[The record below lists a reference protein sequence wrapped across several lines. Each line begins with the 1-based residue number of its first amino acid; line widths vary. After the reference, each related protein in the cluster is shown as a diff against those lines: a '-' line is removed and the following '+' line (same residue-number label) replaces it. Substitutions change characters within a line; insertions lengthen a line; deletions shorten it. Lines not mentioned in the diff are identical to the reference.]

1 MPKHGTVAREWVVI
15 LKNEWY
21 GLRRPH
27 SQWMRGKMIF
37 RFAEISDEA
46 TSLELRGKGGLPV
59 MTQIKSNSGEERGEV
74 GVGGSGKGGFSERSL
89 SQLSHIL
96 TLNPR

>member
-27 SQWMRGKMIF
+27 SQWMRGKIIL
-37 RFAEISDEA
+37 RFAAISNEA
-46 TSLELRGKGGLPV
+46 TSLEPRGKGGLPV
-59 MTQIKSNSGEERGEV
+59 INQIKSNQIQGWNEAKLGLEAVERGALA
-74 GVGGSGKGGFSERSL
+74 SARSL
-89 SQLSHIL
+89 S
-96 TLNPR
+96 